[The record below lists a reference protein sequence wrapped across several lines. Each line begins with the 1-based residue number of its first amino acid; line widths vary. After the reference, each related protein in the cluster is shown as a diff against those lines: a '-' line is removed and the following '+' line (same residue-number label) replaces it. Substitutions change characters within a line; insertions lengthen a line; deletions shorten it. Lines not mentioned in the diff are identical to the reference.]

1 MKLNQ
6 LDMDC
11 EQPFL
16 NFIWSVPL
24 DGIMNFG
31 HDRKILETDKT
42 VLLTAAVRQHKYARQ
57 YTIAQFK
64 LKCWDNEP
72 RKVLVPIG
80 KSLYPADF

>member
-16 NFIWSVPL
+16 NFIWSVPS

-42 VLLTAAVRQHKYARQ
+42 VLLEAAVRQQKYARQ
-57 YTIAQFK
+57 
-64 LKCWDNEP
+64 
-72 RKVLVPIG
+72 
-80 KSLYPADF
+80 

>member
-16 NFIWSVPL
+16 NFIWSVTS

-42 VLLTAAVRQHKYARQ
+42 VLLEAAVRQQKYARQ
-57 YTIAQFK
+57 
-64 LKCWDNEP
+64 
-72 RKVLVPIG
+72 
-80 KSLYPADF
+80 